1 MEIVPDSYHIFCGDA
16 RQGWALEQLRS
27 RGCVAAAY
35 GVPGWESWP
44 LPERLHGRIILP
56 FPSFQG
62 NYLRGKSGLP
72 VQELLSRLTCDA
84 HVYGGSFGAHRA
96 AFEGAGAAVTELY
109 GTEPLTTRNAIPTAE
124 GAIRLA
130 IEQTAVTLHGARCL
144 VIGFGR
150 VGKVLAQKLHALS
163 AEVTVSARKPAD
175 RALIGALGMR
185 STVTCVYAEGLGE
198 FDLIFNTVPAPV
210 LTPAQLA
217 ALKAPCVLIELASK
231 PGGIPEEA
239 CRALDLHYHFAPGL
253 PGLCAPETAGRL
265 YADCILDAIS
275 KE

>member
-1 MEIVPDSYHIFCGDA
+1 MPDAYHVFCGDA
-16 RQGWALEQLRS
+16 RQSWVLELLRA
-27 RGCVAAAY
+27 RGCAAAAY
-35 GVPGWESWP
+35 DVPGWESWP
-44 LPERLHGRIILP
+44 LPERLRGRVILP

-62 NYLRGKSGLP
+62 SFLRGKSGLA
-72 VQELLSRLTCDA
+72 VQELLSRLTPEA
-84 HVYGGSFGAHRA
+84 HVYGGPFGAQRA
-96 AFEGAGAAVTELY
+96 AFEETGAAVTDLY
-109 GTEPLTTRNAIPTAE
+109 GTEPLTTGNAIPTAE

-130 IEQTAVTLHGARCL
+130 IEQTTVTLHGARCL

-163 AEVTVSARKPAD
+163 ADVTVSARKSAD

-185 STVTCVYAEGLGE
+185 STVTGVYAEGLGE

-217 ALKAPCVLIELASK
+217 ALKAPCVLIELASR

-239 CRALDLHYHFAPGL
+239 CRALGLHYHFAPGL